1 MELVAELSPPD
12 DQRALERDKEKDP
25 AMIDRSTAAVDKSA
39 VMRGLVSKTR
49 VPLGSEIYNR
59 ILETLYDEAAA
70 LDERRFDDWVAMLHP
85 DLIYTAPI
93 RLTRTGPNRDRDIM
107 RTMMHFDDDYASI
120 LMRTGRLSK
129 SAWAED
135 PPSRCRRFV
144 TNVRVAETETPDE
157 YEVVSYLYVERS
169 RGENWVNE
177 KLTCERRDLWRFVD
191 GEYKCAKREI
201 ICDQATLSMAN
212 FAIFF

>member
-1 MELVAELSPPD
+1 MTD
-12 DQRALERDKEKDP
+12 Y
-25 AMIDRSTAAVDKSA
+25 STAAVDRTG
-39 VMRGLVSKTR
+39 VLRGLVSKLR
-49 VPLGSEIYNR
+49 VPLGSEVYNR

-70 LDERRFDDWVAMLHP
+70 LDERRFDDWVAMLGE
-85 DLIYTAPI
+85 DLVYTAPL
-93 RLTRTGPNRDRDIM
+93 RLTRTGPNRDRDVV
-107 RTMMHFDDDYASI
+107 RTMMHFDDNYASI

-144 TNVRVAETETPDE
+144 TNVRVAESETPGD

-169 RGENWVNE
+169 RGADHHNE
-177 KLTCERRDLWRFVD
+177 KLTAERRDIWRATDD
-191 GEYKCAKREI
+191 GYKLSKREI
-201 ICDQATLSMAN
+201 IVDQSVLSMSN